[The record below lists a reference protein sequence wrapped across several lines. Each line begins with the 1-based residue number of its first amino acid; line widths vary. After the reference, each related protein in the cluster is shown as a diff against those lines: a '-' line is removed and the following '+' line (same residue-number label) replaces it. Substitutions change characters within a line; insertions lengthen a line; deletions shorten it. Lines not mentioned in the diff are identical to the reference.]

1 MNDQRLVI
9 TGGASGIG
17 RAAATLALS
26 RGARVAVIDRESA
39 IGQVPADAI
48 SVSAD
53 VTDETAL
60 GEAFRAATGAW
71 GAAPTAVIHAAGVYR
86 IHESSRLSLE
96 QWDEVISVNL
106 TGSMLVARAAH
117 QALAKG
123 GAIVLLSS
131 IAAERGDRSE
141 PAAHYAA
148 SKGGVSALCRQLA
161 VEWGPVGIR
170 VNAVAP
176 GVIDTPMLRL
186 RDDPERMAAYLATG
200 VPLGRLG
207 RAEEVAEACLFLAGP
222 SASYISGAVLAVDG
236 GAGAA

>member
-1 MNDQRLVI
+1 MIGQRIVV

-17 RAAATLALS
+17 RATAALAQS
-26 RGARVAVIDRESA
+26 RGAQVALLDRRHDSA
-39 IGQVPADAI
+39 SPSKALCRTV
-48 SVSAD
+48 D
-53 VTDETAL
+53 VTDPSAL
-60 GEAFRAATGAW
+60 DRAFADVSDSW
-71 GAAPTAVIHAAGVYR
+71 GAPPTGVIHAAGVYR
-86 IHESSRLSLE
+86 IRESAALTLSE
-96 QWDEVISVNL
+96 WNEVLAVNL
-106 TGSMLVARAAH
+106 TGTLLVAQTAMRA
-117 QALAKG
+117 LTDG

-161 VEWGPVGIR
+161 VEWGPLGIR

-186 RDDPERMAAYLATG
+186 GDDPERMEGYLAG
-200 VPLGRLG
+200 SVPLGRLG
-207 RAEEVAEACLFLAGP
+207 RADEVAEACLFLSGP
-222 SASYISGAVLAVDG
+222 GATYISGAVLAVDG